1 MGHIPQMA
9 AISELK
15 NDHLVVLARSTKE
28 PVLLASRN
36 QPVGVLVS
44 PVHWERLLQTIE
56 DLEDTVDVLNTLL
69 AEARGELQ
77 VETLENHTFGEW
89 LDAEPIST

>member
-15 NDHLVVLARSTKE
+15 NNHLGVLAKSDKE
-28 PVLLASRN
+28 PVLLSSRN

-44 PVHWERLLQTIE
+44 PVQWEKLLQYIE
-56 DLEDTVDVLNTLL
+56 DLEDTVDVLGTLVQ
-69 AEARGELQ
+69 EARGEIQ
-77 VETLENHTFGEW
+77 VETLENKSIAEW
-89 LDAEPIST
+89 LNA